1 MTKEEIESKIAELKE
16 SVDDFSEPE
25 RTFKLSK
32 INQLEIELQGMALS
46 DIAAL
51 MSDIELPEIESM
63 EQHIQAAN
71 DATKEQSERVEA
83 FNKAYDLLEG
93 ALEIAI

>member
-1 MTKEEIESKIAELKE
+1 MTKEELESKIAELKVSAE
-16 SVDDFSEPE
+16 DFSEPE

-46 DIAAL
+46 DITDLMAA
-51 MSDIELPEIESM
+51 IELPEIESM
-63 EQHIQAAN
+63 EQQIQAAR

-83 FNKAYDLLEG
+83 FNKAYDFLKG